1 MPSLERLAAA
11 AFCSVL
17 SVAAGAS
24 PFQMP
29 DMHAATSYE
38 IKLQTQY
45 TQARDGKTVEAA
57 LDITAPLRPGLET
70 SLTFGRGRVSGE
82 AWGNLDTELA
92 VKWEA
97 IPIGE
102 EDGHVGITIE
112 PAVVLPT
119 GDRGLGA
126 GEHLL
131 AVPVVAGANFGKFGL
146 RGLLG
151 YQHAF
156 KSDRNAA
163 QFGALITYE
172 VSDRFSVGL
181 EYAGE
186 SSMTRPH
193 RYESSVDAGFKFA
206 LTPKV
211 ELQGRVGH
219 ALHGSGNAGA
229 TQTAVFLELA
239 L

>member
-70 SLTFGRGRVSGE
+70 SVTFGRGRVSGE

-206 LTPKV
+206 LTPKI

-219 ALHGSGNAGA
+219 ALHASGNAGA